1 MQTLVETAK
10 IYGKF
15 LSSTALLAAFLCAT
29 EAPVLASLHPGDKID
44 VTVLNHPELS
54 GPATIDASGDVSL
67 PVAGTVR
74 AASYEPTELA
84 DRIRDRLV
92 AYVRKPAVI
101 VQLQE
106 QSQSVFVSGGP
117 SGVLHYE
124 PGETLTSVV
133 DQLELTPVQ
142 RTESAMNP
150 HDELGTGTSG
160 SQQRVTNGPLD
171 LFNGPIDFTR
181 VSILRDA
188 KELGPFDVLA
198 LRSSGE
204 PGPALLPD
212 DTIQLANKPIAVK
225 VTGDVPEPGMAYL
238 DPTEPLSHALDQVGG
253 TDATST
259 QTAISLERDGTSRV
273 VSLGSVTFAEPA
285 RNGDVLFVPRAPRV
299 DVLGTVV
306 KPGETFL
313 RGNQSLVAAIYYA
326 GGPDRFA
333 NLKSVQVV
341 HDGKKS
347 EYNLRSIQ
355 KGHGGAN
362 PTLSDGDVVF
372 VPQGSTIDAQTIFTA
387 LTALTGV
394 GYLIYR

>member
-1 MQTLVETAK
+1 MQTLVKTTTK
-10 IYGKF
+10 YGRI
-15 LSSTALLAAFLCAT
+15 LSSTALLLAVVCASD
-29 EAPVLASLHPGDKID
+29 APVLAALHPGDKID

-84 DRIRDRLV
+84 GRIRDRLV

-142 RTESAMNP
+142 RAESAINP
-150 HDELGTGTSG
+150 HDNLGSG
-160 SQQRVTNGPLD
+160 SQSQQRVTNGPLD
-171 LFNGPIDFTR
+171 LFNGPIDFKR

-188 KELGPFDVLA
+188 KELGPFDVLG
-198 LRSSGE
+198 LRSSGD

-212 DTIQLANKPIAVK
+212 DTIQLVNKPIAVK

-238 DPTEPLSHALDQVGG
+238 DPTDPLSHALDQVGG
-253 TDATST
+253 TDPTST
-259 QTAISLERDGTSRV
+259 QTAIALERDGTSQV

-285 RNGDVLFVPRAPRV
+285 RNGDALFVPRAPRV

-341 HDGKKS
+341 HDGQKT

-355 KGHGGAN
+355 KGHGGSN
-362 PTLSDGDVVF
+362 PTLVDGDVVF

>member
-1 MQTLVETAK
+1 MQTLVKTTK
-10 IYGKF
+10 KYGKF
-15 LSSTALLAAFLCAT
+15 LSSTALLVAVLCAT
-29 EAPVLASLHPGDKID
+29 EAPVLAALHPGDKID

-74 AASYEPTELA
+74 AASYEPMELA
-84 DRIRDRLV
+84 DRIRDKLV

-142 RTESAMNP
+142 RTASATNP
-150 HDELGTGTSG
+150 HDDLGSG
-160 SQQRVTNGPLD
+160 SQSQRVTNGPLD
-171 LFNGPIDFTR
+171 LFNGPIDFKR

-188 KELGPFDVLA
+188 QELGPFDVLA
-198 LRSSGE
+198 LRSSGD

-212 DTIQLANKPIAVK
+212 DTIQLSNKPIAVK

-238 DPTEPLSHALDQVGG
+238 DPTDPLSHALDQVGG
-253 TDATST
+253 TDPTST
-259 QTAISLERDGTSRV
+259 QTAISLERDGTSQL

-285 RNGDVLFVPRAPRV
+285 KNGDALFVPRAPRV

-341 HDGKKS
+341 HDGQKT
-347 EYNLRSIQ
+347 EYNLKNIQ
-355 KGHGGAN
+355 KGHDGSN
-362 PTLSDGDVVF
+362 PTLVDGDVVF

-387 LTALTGV
+387 LSALTGV
-394 GYLIYR
+394 GYLLYR

>member
-1 MQTLVETAK
+1 MQTLVKTTIK
-10 IYGKF
+10 YGKF
-15 LSSTALLAAFLCAT
+15 LSSTALLVAILCAT
-29 EAPVLASLHPGDKID
+29 EVPVLASLHPGDKID

-84 DRIRDRLV
+84 DRIRDKLV

-142 RTESAMNP
+142 RTESATNP
-150 HDELGTGTSG
+150 HDNLGSG
-160 SQQRVTNGPLD
+160 SQSQRVTNGPVD
-171 LFNGPIDFTR
+171 LFNGPIDFKR

-198 LRSSGE
+198 LRSSGD

-225 VTGDVPEPGMAYL
+225 VTGDVAEPGMAYL
-238 DPTEPLSHALDQVGG
+238 DPTDPLSHALDQVGG
-253 TDATST
+253 TDGTST
-259 QTAISLERDGTSRV
+259 QTAISLERDGTSQV

-285 RNGDVLFVPRAPRV
+285 KNGDALFVPRAPRV

-341 HDGKKS
+341 HDGQKT
-347 EYNLRSIQ
+347 EYNLKSIQ
-355 KGHGGAN
+355 KGHAGAN
-362 PTLSDGDVVF
+362 PTLVDGDVVF
-372 VPQGSTIDAQTIFTA
+372 VPQGSTIDAQTVFSA
-387 LTALTGV
+387 LSALTGV

>member
-1 MQTLVETAK
+1 MQTLVTTATK
-10 IYGKF
+10 YGKF
-15 LSSTALLAAFLCAT
+15 LSSAALLTAVLCIT
-29 EAPVLASLHPGDKID
+29 DAPVLAALHPGDKID

-74 AASYEPTELA
+74 AASSEPTELA

-150 HDELGTGTSG
+150 HDDLGTGAQ

-171 LFNGPIDFTR
+171 LFNGPIDFKR

-198 LRSSGE
+198 LRASGD

-212 DTIQLANKPIAVK
+212 DTIQLADKPIAVK
-225 VTGDVPEPGMAYL
+225 VMGDVPEPGMAYL
-238 DPTEPLSHALDQVGG
+238 DPTDPLSHALDQVGG
-253 TDATST
+253 TDPTST
-259 QTAISLERDGTSRV
+259 QTAISLERDGTSQA

-285 RNGDVLFVPRAPRV
+285 HNGDVLFVPRAPRV

-341 HDGKKS
+341 HDGQKT
-347 EYNLRSIQ
+347 EYNLKSIQ
-355 KGHGGAN
+355 KGHDGSN
-362 PTLSDGDVVF
+362 PMLADGDVVF

-394 GYLIYR
+394 GYLLYR